1 MRRSRLLTSE
11 EDSTQ
16 VDLTPMLDVVF
27 ILLIFF
33 IVTTSFVRESG
44 IEVDPPSAVTAQQES
59 QSSILIAITP
69 EGDVWVDKQALT
81 LAALGPRV
89 ASLLAERPQAS
100 VVIQAD
106 KNSRSGRLVEVMDR
120 LRLAGIH
127 NISLAATQ
135 P

>member
-1 MRRSRLLTSE
+1 MRRSRLLSQE
-11 EDSTQ
+11 EDTTQ

-44 IEVDPPSAVTAQQES
+44 IEIDPPTAETAHDES

-81 LAALGPRV
+81 LTAVGPRV
-89 ASLLAERPQAS
+89 ARLQAENPQAS
-100 VVIQAD
+100 VMIQAD
-106 KNSRSGRLVEVMDR
+106 KNSRSGRLVEVMDK
-120 LRLAGIH
+120 LRLAGIY
-127 NISLAATQ
+127 NISIAATK